1 MERVAKE
8 QADKIEYSGI
18 CLIAFLGLPIHG
30 KEGESLYHPE
40 ELEPPR
46 RGIRYIYSLSRKIS
60 IQQQL
65 KDLKKIGVRP
75 IRYLH
80 QLGMLIGERDDY
92 QILEEP
98 AEFSSEPD
106 ICVTITEPFA
116 QKTISPKMILPWGVE
131 KIQAPKVW
139 KWSRGK
145 GIRVAVI
152 DTGIS
157 SYHPALQRNYRGGIN
172 ILSPYYEPEDYNG
185 HGTHVAGIIA
195 GRFTELGLIG
205 VAPKAF
211 IYAVK
216 AFNRRGSANLSDLL
230 AAIDW
235 CVDKRMNIINM
246 SFGMRNVSDSLRRA
260 VQIAYRKGIIMV
272 AATGNQGNQ
281 MQIDYPARY
290 PETISVGSIS
300 SQEKISSFCNTDGN
314 VDLYAPGEKII
325 SSWLGGGIKE
335 MSGTS
340 MAVPHVSGTIALLLY
355 LNRQLSVEQIRYLL
369 VRSASKIKGTERSRI
384 VNAYGAIKLSQQV
397 MHW

>member
-1 MERVAKE
+1 M
-8 QADKIEYSGI
+8 
-18 CLIAFLGLPIHG
+18 
-30 KEGESLYHPE
+30 YHPE
-40 ELEPPR
+40 YLEPPR
-46 RGIRYIYSLSRKIS
+46 KGIRHIYSLSRKIS
-60 IQQQL
+60 IRRQL
-65 KDLKKIGVRP
+65 RNLQKIGVRP

-80 QLGMLIGERDDY
+80 QLGMLIGERDDHRGLED
-92 QILEEP
+92 LEEL
-98 AEFSSEPD
+98 SVEPD
-106 ICVTITEPFA
+106 ICLTITEPLA
-116 QKTISPKMILPWGVE
+116 PKTIMPKMALPWGVE

-139 KWSRGK
+139 KWSRGN

-172 ILSPYYEPEDYNG
+172 ILSPYYAPEDYNG

-195 GRFTELGLIG
+195 GRFSELGIIG

-216 AFNRRGSANLSDLL
+216 AFNRQGSANLSDLL

-235 CVDKRMNIINM
+235 CVDKKMNIINM

-260 VQIAYRKGIIMV
+260 VQIAYQKGIIMV

-281 MQIDYPARY
+281 MHIDYPARY

-300 SQEKISSFCNTDGN
+300 PQERISSFCNTGGK
-314 VDLYAPGEKII
+314 VDIFAPGEKII
-325 SSWLGGGIKE
+325 STWLDGGVKQ

-355 LNRQLSVEQIRYLL
+355 LNQQLTVEQIRYLL
-369 VRSASKIKGTERSRI
+369 GRSASVGKGLDPPRV
-384 VNAYGAIKLSQQV
+384 VNAYQALKNLSQKV